1 MAHLY
6 FLVLMLLQLIEAIN
20 PVYSAVP
27 GMLMPLLFVVGVSM
41 IKDAYEDY
49 GRAK

>member
-1 MAHLY
+1 MY
-6 FLVLMLLQLIEAIN
+6 FLLLTFLELFPKIN
-20 PVYSAVP
+20 PTPSTIP
-27 GMLMPLLFVVGVSM
+27 GMLPALVFVVGVSM